1 MQHQQRELSDGI
13 VRLAVIRAERASLA
27 ARRQEVW
34 SELGRGFDQ
43 RLARIAEEIST
54 RLVDL
59 EDEARVLRAR
69 VRHGSRAEILE
80 RARMELSVARSSA
93 DSLA

>member
-1 MQHQQRELSDGI
+1 MQHQQRELSAGI
-13 VRLAVIRAERASLA
+13 FRLAVIRAERAALA

-34 SELGRGFDQ
+34 AELGRGFDG
-43 RLARIAEEIST
+43 RLARIADDIST

-69 VRHGSRAEILE
+69 VRHGSRAEILG
-80 RARMELSVARSSA
+80 RARLELSVARSRGDA
-93 DSLA
+93 LA